1 MALGDTVIAEV
12 LVEVKAKQIDQTFTY
27 RIPPLLEEK
36 VIVGKRVLVPFGPR
50 MVEGFVLKTEKK
62 EVDFSLKDIISV
74 IDEEAILNPELLE
87 LGKYISKKTMCNLIS
102 AYQTMLPT
110 ALKAKHGKTVS
121 KKEVCYLSLVQMDYI
136 PQNKKQ
142 KELMDILSNGEV
154 EK

>member
-87 LGKYISKKTMCNLIS
+87 DRKS
-102 AYQTMLPT
+102 
-110 ALKAKHGKTVS
+110 V
-121 KKEVCYLSLVQMDYI
+121 V
-136 PQNKKQ
+136 
-142 KELMDILSNGEV
+142 
-154 EK
+154 